1 MKKDKEKELNEMV
14 RRISKDF
21 RAKFKK
27 GAAEHAG
34 KPDDFENLS
43 PLELLYESLAE
54 KYDDLAYTLKAIKL
68 LEASLKTGKDSPL
81 TPEERR

>member
-1 MKKDKEKELNEMV
+1 MKKEKEKELNEMV

-21 RAKFKK
+21 RAKFEK
-27 GAAEHAG
+27 GAREHAG
-34 KPDDFENLS
+34 KSDDFEKLS